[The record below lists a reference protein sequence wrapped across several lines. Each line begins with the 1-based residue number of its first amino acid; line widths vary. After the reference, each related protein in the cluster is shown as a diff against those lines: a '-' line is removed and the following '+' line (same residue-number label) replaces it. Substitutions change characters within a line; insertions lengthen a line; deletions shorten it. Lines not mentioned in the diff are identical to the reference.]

1 MPHRKGLED
10 LLGRYFKKDQN
21 IQGVEIGILKG
32 DLSHHLLSCFP
43 NLYLTGIDPYVQW
56 TEVIDNTK
64 LFSNRYQLIPLHSDV
79 ASNLLCY
86 QYDFIFIDGD
96 HSCEQCRKDIVNY
109 MRLVKPGGIFAGHN
123 YHKGPCPEN
132 GMASGN
138 SSHPGVHQSV
148 DEIFGDKV
156 KLQPDFIWYVQI

>member
-21 IQGVEIGILKG
+21 LFGVEIGIFRG

-64 LFSNRYQLIPLHSDV
+64 LFSNRYQIIPLHSDV
-79 ASNLLCY
+79 ASNLLCF

-96 HSCEQCRKDIVNY
+96 HSYEQCRKDIVNY
-109 MRLVKPGGIFAGHN
+109 MRLVKPGGIIGGHN
-123 YHKGPCPEN
+123 YHKSP
-132 GMASGN
+132 N
-138 SSHPGVHQSV
+138 SAHPGVHESV
-148 DEIFGDKV
+148 DEILGERV
-156 KLQPDFIWYVQI
+156 KLEEDFIWYVQI